1 MNGNFWGDCTRIS
14 GVIVQ
19 LYFCDIKVV
28 KIAACSEDFLG
39 EDDFD
44 AVLAIFDCYGYGATA
59 SEAVK
64 KIATDEI
71 EYHKCFSFVC
81 FKGAFSCLRQFLAT
95 ESPLKM
101 MKNAFYFTSKY
112 SFRSQ
117 GI

>member
-1 MNGNFWGDCTRIS
+1 M
-14 GVIVQ
+14 IVQ

-81 FKGAFSCLRQFLAT
+81 FKGACLRQFLAT